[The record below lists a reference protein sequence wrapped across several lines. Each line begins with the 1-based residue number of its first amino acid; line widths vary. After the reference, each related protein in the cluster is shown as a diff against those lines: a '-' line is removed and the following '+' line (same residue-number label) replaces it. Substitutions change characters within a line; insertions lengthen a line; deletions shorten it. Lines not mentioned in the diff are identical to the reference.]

1 MQRVLLSWNP
11 ETVVEK
17 LTLKG
22 HMKREAQPSKQ
33 SRQLTA
39 VSSSE
44 SIELPSQP
52 TELGGVIH
60 SSVLTHCILG

>member
-1 MQRVLLSWNP
+1 MDEREGVEGDHSTYAWILPVCL
-11 ETVVEK
+11 EK

-33 SRQLTA
+33 SPRLTA

-52 TELGGVIH
+52 TEL
-60 SSVLTHCILG
+60 